1 MTRGS
6 ARGNGEA
13 SGGKNSRSSA
23 SSIGRKR
30 RAPAR
35 GATSYV
41 LCVKNDGYP
50 ASLDVGKLYRCLRDL
65 GAERHSMRRVFD
77 ESGEDYL
84 YPRDW
89 FIEVRLPAAAKRALS
104 SITA

>member
-1 MTRGS
+1 MKRM
-6 ARGNGEA
+6 AL
-13 SGGKNSRSSA
+13 GGKNSRSSG
-23 SSIGRKR
+23 SSSGRSR
-30 RAPAR
+30 RAPTR

-50 ASLDVGKLYRCLRDL
+50 ASLDLGKLYRCLRDPD
-65 GAERHSMRRVFD
+65 AERHSMRRVVD

-89 FIEVRLPAAAKRALS
+89 FIEVRLPPAAKRALS

>member
-1 MTRGS
+1 MKRMV
-6 ARGNGEA
+6 
-13 SGGKNSRSSA
+13 SGGRNSRSNG
-23 SSIGRKR
+23 SSSGRR
-30 RAPAR
+30 GRAPAR

-50 ASLDVGKLYRCLRDL
+50 ASLDLGKLYRCLRDP
-65 GAERHSMRRVFD
+65 GAEQHSMRRVFD

-89 FIEVRLPAAAKRALS
+89 FIEVHLPPAAKRALS

>member
-1 MTRGS
+1 MKRMV
-6 ARGNGEA
+6 
-13 SGGKNSRSSA
+13 SGGRNSRSN
-23 SSIGRKR
+23 SSSSGRKR
-30 RAPAR
+30 RAPVR
-35 GATSYV
+35 GTTSYV

-50 ASLDVGKLYRCLRDL
+50 ASLDLGKLYRCLCDP
-65 GAERHSMRRVFD
+65 GAERHLMRRVVD

-89 FIEVRLPAAAKRALS
+89 FIEVRLPPAAKRALS

>member
-1 MTRGS
+1 MTHYQRM
-6 ARGNGEA
+6 A
-13 SGGKNSRSSA
+13 SGGRNSRSSG
-23 SSIGRKR
+23 SSIGRSR
-30 RAPAR
+30 RAPVR

-50 ASLDVGKLYRCLRDL
+50 ASLDLGKLYRCLRDL

-89 FIEVRLPAAAKRALS
+89 FIEHRTSPAAGRQ
-104 SITA
+104 TGPVVDRR